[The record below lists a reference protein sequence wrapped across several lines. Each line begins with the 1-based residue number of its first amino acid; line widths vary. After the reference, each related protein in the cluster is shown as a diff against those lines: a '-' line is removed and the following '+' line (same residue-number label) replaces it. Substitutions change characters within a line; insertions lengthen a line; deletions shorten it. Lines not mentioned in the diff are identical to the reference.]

1 MIYFIKTLEKLRKAQ
16 NISLRFEN
24 IYRLYEIWETK
35 ESIGTLLAF
44 GITFFSAVLELFYV
58 FETVIRY
65 LAVRFLVREGMSVA
79 YINSLKNIQYKD
91 KVDYDKMN
99 QDDLD
104 YTLAKSDISGRTS
117 SEEGLL

>member
-1 MIYFIKTLEKLRKAQ
+1 M
-16 NISLRFEN
+16 
-24 IYRLYEIWETK
+24 
-35 ESIGTLLAF
+35 LAF
-44 GITFFSAVLELFYV
+44 GITFFSAVLEVFYV

-65 LAVRFLVREGMSVA
+65 LAVSFSLKEGMSVA
-79 YINSLKNIQYKD
+79 YISSFKSIQYKD

-99 QDDLD
+99 QDDPD